1 MILLSSLRCSTAH
14 YMEGGTM
21 NGANLDK
28 VFKPKSIAVIGASET
43 IGSAGYR
50 IFRNL
55 IGSGYDGVVFPVN
68 SKRESVQGVQAYPS
82 INEVPKI
89 VDLAIIATPATVVCD
104 VVEQC
109 GIRGIKGILIISAG
123 FKEIGPEGVAREQ
136 RLLELKKKYGLR
148 ILGPNCVGFI
158 MPYLNLNA
166 TFAGSMPEKGSI
178 ALLSQSGAVCG
189 AILDWAAAAKVGF
202 SSFVS
207 VGSMLDVD
215 FGDLID
221 YFGMD
226 IHTRSIVLYIE
237 SITDARKFMS
247 ATKGFARAKPIIV
260 IKSGRFKEGAK
271 AAASHT
277 GALAG
282 EDAIYEAAF
291 RRSGV
296 VRVMNIMDLFNCSS
310 ILAKQPRPMGPNI
323 AIVTN
328 AGGPGVLATDSII
341 EKGGKL
347 ATLSAETIEKLNKVL
362 PTHWSHGNPVDII
375 GDGDEER
382 YQKAI
387 EICLED
393 KNIDGLLILCVPQVM
408 ADPQKL
414 ADRLVD
420 IARKS
425 TKPILTSFIG
435 EASVYHARE
444 ILNRNNIPTYPSPD
458 EAVESYMYLYHYER
472 HLAQLYET
480 PEELNIQTPAHTEI
494 IKKILDVAAKEKR
507 TLLNESEA
515 KTFLELYG
523 INTTTPMIAENENK
537 AVKAAEKIG
546 YPIVMKI
553 LSTQISH
560 KSDVGGVVLDL
571 RCADDVKTA
580 FREMTKQAKEKLPN
594 ATILGV
600 TIQKQ
605 VKNHGYELIL
615 GSKKDP
621 VFGSV
626 ILFGLGGIYTE
637 LFKDR
642 AIGFPPL
649 NQTLAQRIIEKTKA
663 YELLKGF
670 RNVPPVDMKKVEE
683 TMIKFSQMLIDH
695 PEIKEV
701 DINPLIPQGNDLI
714 AVDARIILDPEPEKH
729 PHLIIT
735 PYPTKYMKP
744 ITLKDGKKALLRP
757 IKPEDENMWLE
768 MFKTFSEETVRFRF
782 FRIIKDTPHE
792 VRTRYCNIDYDRE
805 IGIVAEMEENGKKRL
820 LGVARLILE
829 PARVDEAE
837 FALVVTDER
846 QRQGLGSEFLDYLIE
861 IAKDKNLT
869 KVNGVVLKDNYP
881 MITLC
886 REKNFKF
893 SEGDPGEYKVEY
905 DVLLDEGLTDGT
917 LESGKKINDSDE
929 KDSGKTT
936 KKILKNRSTS

>member
-1 MILLSSLRCSTAH
+1 M
-14 YMEGGTM
+14 
-21 NGANLDK
+21 
-28 VFKPKSIAVIGASET
+28 
-43 IGSAGYR
+43 
-50 IFRNL
+50 
-55 IGSGYDGVVFPVN
+55 
-68 SKRESVQGVQAYPS
+68 
-82 INEVPKI
+82 
-89 VDLAIIATPATVVCD
+89 
-104 VVEQC
+104 
-109 GIRGIKGILIISAG
+109 
-123 FKEIGPEGVAREQ
+123 
-136 RLLELKKKYGLR
+136 
-148 ILGPNCVGFI
+148 
-158 MPYLNLNA
+158 
-166 TFAGSMPEKGSI
+166 
-178 ALLSQSGAVCG
+178 LSQSGAVCG
-189 AILDWAAAAKVGF
+189 AILDWAAAANVGF

-247 ATKGFARAKPIIV
+247 ATKAFARAKPIIV
-260 IKSGRFKEGAK
+260 IKSGRYKEGAK
-271 AAASHT
+271 AASSHT

-282 EDAIYEAAF
+282 EDVIYEAAF

-296 VRVMNIMDLFNCSS
+296 VRVMDIMDLFNCSS

-328 AGGPGVLATDSII
+328 AGGPGVLAMDSII

-347 ATLSAETIEKLNKVL
+347 ATLSPETIEKLNKVL
-362 PTHWSHGNPVDII
+362 PTHWSHANPVDII
-375 GDGDEER
+375 GDGDEDR

-408 ADPQKL
+408 ADPTKL
-414 ADRLVD
+414 ADRLID

-425 TKPILTSFIG
+425 TKPILTSLIG
-435 EASVYHARE
+435 EATVNHARD
-444 ILNRNNIPTYPSPD
+444 ILNNNNIPTYASPD

-472 HLAQLYET
+472 HLAQLYDT
-480 PEELNIQTPAHTEI
+480 PVELNIQTPAHTDI
-494 IKKILDVAAKEKR
+494 VKKILDAAAKEKR

-523 INTTTPMIAENENK
+523 IKTTTPIIAENEEK

-553 LSTQISH
+553 LSPQISH

-571 RCADDVKTA
+571 HCGDDVKTT
-580 FREMTKQAKEKLPN
+580 FRAMTKRAKEKVPN

-605 VKNHGYELIL
+605 VKSYGYELIL

-670 RNVPPVDMKKVEE
+670 RNIPAVDMKIVEE

-714 AVDARIILDPEPEKH
+714 AVDARIILDPEPGKH

-744 ITLKDGKKALLRP
+744 ITLKDGQKVLLRP

-768 MFKTFSEETVRFRF
+768 MFKKFSEETVRFRF

-805 IGIVAEMEENGKKRL
+805 MGIVAEVEKDGKKQL
-820 LGVARLILE
+820 LGVARLI
-829 PARVDEAE
+829 
-837 FALVVTDER
+837 
-846 QRQGLGSEFLDYLIE
+846 Q
-861 IAKDKNLT
+861 
-869 KVNGVVLKDNYP
+869 
-881 MITLC
+881 
-886 REKNFKF
+886 
-893 SEGDPGEYKVEY
+893 DPG
-905 DVLLDEGLTDGT
+905 
-917 LESGKKINDSDE
+917 
-929 KDSGKTT
+929 KT
-936 KKILKNRSTS
+936 R

>member
-1 MILLSSLRCSTAH
+1 MSGSK
-14 YMEGGTM
+14 
-21 NGANLDK
+21 LDK
-28 VFKPKSIAVIGASET
+28 IFKPKSIAVIGASDT
-43 IGSAGYR
+43 LGSAGYR

-55 IGSGYDGVVFPVN
+55 IGSGYDGIVYPVN
-68 SKRESVQGVQAYPS
+68 HKRESVQGVQAYSS
-82 INEVPKI
+82 INAVPKV
-89 VDLAIIATPATVVCD
+89 VDLAIVCTPAIAVCD
-104 VVEQC
+104 IVEQC
-109 GIRGIKGILIISAG
+109 GIRGVRGILIISAG
-123 FKEIGPEGVAREQ
+123 FKEIGAEGVAREK
-136 RLLELKKKYGLR
+136 RLLDLKKKYDLR
-148 ILGPNCVGFI
+148 IVGPNCVGFI

-166 TFAGSMPEKGSI
+166 TFAGSMPDKGNI

-237 SITDARKFMS
+237 SITDAKKFMS

-260 IKSGRFKEGAK
+260 IKSGRYKEGAK
-271 AAASHT
+271 AASSHT

-282 EDAIYEAAF
+282 EDIIYDAAF

-296 VRVMNIMDLFNCSS
+296 VRVMDIMDLFNCSS

-347 ATLSAETIEKLNKVL
+347 AQLSPETIEKLNKVL
-362 PTHWSHGNPVDII
+362 PVHWSHSNPVDII
-375 GDGDEER
+375 GDGDEDR

-393 KNIDGLLILCVPQVM
+393 KNIDGLLILSVPQVM
-408 ADPQKL
+408 ADPKKL

-425 TKPILTSFIG
+425 TKPILTSLIG
-435 EASVYHARE
+435 EASVYHSRE
-444 ILNRNNIPTYPSPD
+444 ILNRNNIPTYASPD

-472 HLAQLYET
+472 HLEQLYET
-480 PEELNIQTPAHTEI
+480 PQELDIQTPAHTEI
-494 IKKILDVAAKEKR
+494 VKKILNSAAKEKR

-523 INTTTPMIAENENK
+523 ITTTTPIIADTGEK

-546 YPIVMKI
+546 YPVVMKI
-553 LSTQISH
+553 LSPQIVH
-560 KSDVGGVVLDL
+560 KSDVDGVVLDL
-571 RCADDVKTA
+571 RCEEDIRKA
-580 FREMTKQAKEKLPN
+580 FREMTKKAKEKVPD
-594 ATILGV
+594 AKILGV
-600 TIQKQ
+600 TVQKFI
-605 VKNHGYELIL
+605 KNWGYELIL
-615 GSKKDP
+615 GSKKDL

-626 ILFGLGGIYTE
+626 ILFGLGGIFTE

-642 AIGFPPL
+642 AVGFPPL

-670 RNVPPVDMKKVEE
+670 RNIPPVNMNSVEE

-701 DINPLIPQGNDLI
+701 DINPLIPQGNQLI
-714 AVDARIILDPEPEKH
+714 AVDARIILDSEPDNH

-735 PYPTKYMKP
+735 PYPMKYNKQ
-744 ITLKDGKKALLRP
+744 IKLKDDTEIELRP
-757 IKPEDENMWLE
+757 IRPEDEDMWLE
-768 MFKTFSEETVRFRF
+768 MFKSFSEETIRYRF
-782 FRIIKDTPHE
+782 FRIIKETPHE

-805 IGIVAEMEENGKKRL
+805 IGVVAIVTENGKKRI
-820 LGVARLILE
+820 LGVARLI
-829 PARVDEAE
+829 VDPMKKDECE
-837 FALVVTDER
+837 FALVVTDEW
-846 QRQGLGSEFLDYLIE
+846 QRQGLGSRFLDFLIE

-869 KVNGVVLKDNYP
+869 KITGVVLKDNYP
-881 MITLC
+881 MIALC
-886 REKNFKF
+886 REKNFRF

-917 LESGKKINDSDE
+917 LESGKNISESDE
-929 KDSGKTT
+929 PYEGKTT
-936 KKILKNRSTS
+936 KKPLKNHLEL

>member
-1 MILLSSLRCSTAH
+1 MTASK
-14 YMEGGTM
+14 
-21 NGANLDK
+21 LDK
-28 VFKPKSIAVIGASET
+28 IFKPKSIAVIGASET

-68 SKRESVQGVQAYPS
+68 NKRESIQGVQAYPT
-82 INEVPKI
+82 INDVPKV
-89 VDLAIIATPATVVCD
+89 VDLAIIATPASVVCD
-104 VVEQC
+104 IVEQC

-123 FKEIGPEGVAREQ
+123 FKEIGSEGIAREQ
-136 RLLELKKKYGLR
+136 RLLELKKKYNLT

-158 MPYLNLNA
+158 MPFLNLNA
-166 TFAGSMPEKGSI
+166 TFAGAMPEKGSI

-189 AILDWAAAAKVGF
+189 AILDWAAAANVGF

-207 VGSMLDVD
+207 VGSMLDVN

-226 IHTRSIVLYIE
+226 VHTKSIVLYIE
-237 SITDARKFMS
+237 SIIDARKFMS
-247 ATKGFARAKPIIV
+247 ATKAFARAKPIIV
-260 IKSGRFKEGAK
+260 IKSGRFTEGAK

-310 ILAKQPRPMGPNI
+310 ILAKQPRPTGPNI

-347 ATLSAETIEKLNKVL
+347 AVLSPVTIEKLNKVL
-362 PTHWSHGNPVDII
+362 PTYWSHANPVDII
-375 GDGDEER
+375 GDGDEDR

-408 ADPQKL
+408 ADPKKL

-425 TKPILTSFIG
+425 TKPILTSLIG

-444 ILNRNNIPTYPSPD
+444 LLNQNNIPTYVSPD

-472 HLAQLYET
+472 HLSQLYET
-480 PEELNIQTPAHTEI
+480 PEELDIKTSAHTEI
-494 IKKILDVAAKEKR
+494 IKKILNLAATEKR

-523 INTTTPMIAENENK
+523 IETTKPIIADNEDK

-546 YPIVMKI
+546 YPVVMKI
-553 LSTQISH
+553 LSPQISH

-571 RCADDVKTA
+571 RCADDVKHTFHA
-580 FREMTKQAKEKLPN
+580 MVKRAKEKIPD
-594 ATILGV
+594 ATIQGV

-621 VFGSV
+621 VFGPV
-626 ILFGLGGIYTE
+626 VLFGLGGIYTE

-670 RNVPPVDMKKVEE
+670 RNIPPVDMKKVEE
-683 TMIKFSQMLIDH
+683 TMVKFSQMLIDH

-701 DINPLIPQGNDLI
+701 DINPLIPQGNKLI

-729 PHLIIT
+729 THLIIT
-735 PYPTKYMKP
+735 PYPTKYMRP
-744 ITLKDGKKALLRP
+744 ITLKDGQKVLLRP
-757 IKPEDENMWLE
+757 IKPEDENMWLD
-768 MFKTFSEETVRFRF
+768 MFKSFSEETVRFRF

-805 IGIVAEMEENGKKRL
+805 IGIVAEVEKDGRKQI
-820 LGVARLILE
+820 LGVVRIIQD
-829 PARVDEAE
+829 PAQQDEAE
-837 FALVVTDER
+837 FAVVVTDEY
-846 QRQGLGSEFLDYLIE
+846 QRLGLGSEFLDFIIE
-861 IAKDKNLT
+861 IAKDKNLS
-869 KVNGVVLKDNYP
+869 KINGVVLKDNFP

-886 REKNFKF
+886 REKGFRF
-893 SEGDPGEYKVEY
+893 SDGDPGEYKVEY
-905 DVLLDEGLTDGT
+905 ILLDDDISDGT
-917 LESGKKINDSDE
+917 LESGKNIDESDD
-929 KDSGKTT
+929 KDNGKTS
-936 KKILKNRSTS
+936 KKNLKKPSHALKS

>member
-1 MILLSSLRCSTAH
+1 
-14 YMEGGTM
+14 M

-28 VFKPKSIAVIGASET
+28 IFKPKSIAVIGASET
-43 IGSAGYR
+43 VGSAGYR

-55 IGSGYDGVVFPVN
+55 IGHGYDGVVYPVN
-68 SKRESVQGVQAYPS
+68 TKRESVQGVQAYPS
-82 INEVPKI
+82 INEVPKV
-89 VDLAIIATPATVVCD
+89 VDLAVICTPANVVVE

-109 GIRGIKGILIISAG
+109 GKRGIKGILIISAG

-136 RLLELKKKYGLR
+136 RLLELKKQYGLQ
-148 ILGPNCVGFI
+148 IVGPNCVGFI

-237 SITDARKFMS
+237 SITNARKFMS

-323 AIVTN
+323 AIITN

-347 ATLSAETIEKLNKVL
+347 SPLSAETMEKLNTVL
-362 PTHWSHGNPVDII
+362 PSHWSHANPVDII
-375 GDGDEER
+375 GDGDDER

-420 IARKS
+420 IARKT

-435 EASVYHARE
+435 EASVYQARE
-444 ILNRNNIPTYPSPD
+444 ILNRNNIPTYASPD

-472 HLAQLYET
+472 HLGQLYET
-480 PEELNIQTPAHTEI
+480 PEELNISTPAHTEI
-494 IKKILDVAAKEKR
+494 IKKILDTAAKENR
-507 TLLNESEA
+507 TMLNENEA

-523 INTTTPMIAENENK
+523 ITTTTPVIAETEDK
-537 AVKAAEKIG
+537 AAKAAEKLG
-546 YPIVMKI
+546 YPVVMKI
-553 LSTQISH
+553 LSPQISH

-571 RCADDVKTA
+571 RCGDDVKKT
-580 FREMTKQAKEKLPN
+580 FREMTKRAKEKVPN
-594 ATILGV
+594 AQILGV

-605 VKNHGYELIL
+605 VNNYGYELIL

-649 NQTLAQRIIEKTKA
+649 NQVLAERIIEKTKA

-670 RNVPPVDMKKVEE
+670 RNVPPVDMKHVEE
-683 TMIKFSQMLIDH
+683 TMVKFSQMLIDH

-735 PYPTKYMKP
+735 PYPTKYMKQ
-744 ITLKDGKKALLRP
+744 ITLKDGMSVLLRP

-792 VRTRYCNIDYDRE
+792 VRTRFCNIDYDRE
-805 IGIVAEMEENGKKRL
+805 IGIVAEVQEPGKKRL
-820 LGVARLILE
+820 LGVARLIAT
-829 PARVDEAE
+829 PVQKDEAE
-837 FALVVTDER
+837 FALVVTDEW

-861 IAKDKNLT
+861 IGKDKNLA
-869 KVNGVVLKDNYP
+869 KIAGVVLKDNYP
-881 MITLC
+881 MIALC
-886 REKNFKF
+886 REKGFKF

-905 DVLLDEGLTDGT
+905 DMLADEGLPEGT
-917 LESGKKINDSDE
+917 LESGKKIDDE
-929 KDSGKTT
+929 STPSQD
-936 KKILKNRSTS
+936 KKSKGTAKKNPKKPIGVLKS

>member
-1 MILLSSLRCSTAH
+1 MTASK
-14 YMEGGTM
+14 
-21 NGANLDK
+21 LDK
-28 VFKPKSIAVIGASET
+28 IFKPKSIAVIGASET

-68 SKRESVQGVQAYPS
+68 NKRESIQGVQAYPT
-82 INEVPKI
+82 INDVPKV
-89 VDLAIIATPATVVCD
+89 VDLAIIATPASVVCD
-104 VVEQC
+104 IVEQC

-123 FKEIGPEGVAREQ
+123 FKEIGSEGIAREQ
-136 RLLELKKKYGLR
+136 RLLELKKKYNLT

-158 MPYLNLNA
+158 MPFLNLNA
-166 TFAGSMPEKGSI
+166 TFAGAMPEKGSI

-189 AILDWAAAAKVGF
+189 AILDWAAAANVGF

-207 VGSMLDVD
+207 VGSMLDVN

-226 IHTRSIVLYIE
+226 VHTKSIVLYIE
-237 SITDARKFMS
+237 SIIDARKFMS
-247 ATKGFARAKPIIV
+247 ATKAFARAKPIIV
-260 IKSGRFKEGAK
+260 IKSGRFTEGAK

-310 ILAKQPRPMGPNI
+310 ILAKQPRPTGPNI

-347 ATLSAETIEKLNKVL
+347 AVLSPVTIEKLNKVL
-362 PTHWSHGNPVDII
+362 PTHWSHANPVDII
-375 GDGDEER
+375 GDGDEDR

-408 ADPQKL
+408 ADPKKL

-425 TKPILTSFIG
+425 TKPILTSLIG

-444 ILNRNNIPTYPSPD
+444 LLNQNNIPTYVSPD

-472 HLAQLYET
+472 HLSQLYET
-480 PEELNIQTPAHTEI
+480 PEELDIKTSAHTEI
-494 IKKILDVAAKEKR
+494 IKKILNLAATEKR

-523 INTTTPMIAENENK
+523 IETTKPIIADNEDK

-546 YPIVMKI
+546 YPVVMKI
-553 LSTQISH
+553 LSPQISH

-571 RCADDVKTA
+571 RCADDVKHT
-580 FREMTKQAKEKLPN
+580 FLTMVKRAKEKIPD
-594 ATILGV
+594 ATIQGV

-626 ILFGLGGIYTE
+626 VLFGLGGIYTE

-670 RNVPPVDMKKVEE
+670 RNIPPVDMKKVEE
-683 TMIKFSQMLIDH
+683 TMVKFSQMLIDH

-701 DINPLIPQGNDLI
+701 DINPLIPQGNKLI

-729 PHLIIT
+729 THLIIT
-735 PYPTKYMKP
+735 PYPTKYMRP
-744 ITLKDGKKALLRP
+744 ITLKDGQKVLLRP
-757 IKPEDENMWLE
+757 IKPEDENMWLD
-768 MFKTFSEETVRFRF
+768 MFKSFSEETVRFRF

-805 IGIVAEMEENGKKRL
+805 IGIVAEVEKDGRKQI
-820 LGVARLILE
+820 LGVVRIIQD
-829 PARVDEAE
+829 PAQQDEAE
-837 FALVVTDER
+837 FAVVVTDEY
-846 QRQGLGSEFLDYLIE
+846 QRLGLGSEFLDFIIE
-861 IAKDKNLT
+861 IAKDKNLS
-869 KVNGVVLKDNYP
+869 KINGVVLKDNFP

-886 REKNFKF
+886 REKGFRF
-893 SEGDPGEYKVEY
+893 SDGDPGEYKVEY
-905 DVLLDEGLTDGT
+905 ILLDDDISDGT
-917 LESGKKINDSDE
+917 LESGKNIDESDD
-929 KDSGKTT
+929 KDNGKTS
-936 KKILKNRSTS
+936 KKNLKKPSHALKS

>member
-1 MILLSSLRCSTAH
+1 MTASK
-14 YMEGGTM
+14 
-21 NGANLDK
+21 LDK
-28 VFKPKSIAVIGASET
+28 IFKPKSIAVIGASET

-68 SKRESVQGVQAYPS
+68 NKRESIQGVQAYPT
-82 INEVPKI
+82 INDVPKV
-89 VDLAIIATPATVVCD
+89 VDLAIIATPASVVCD
-104 VVEQC
+104 IVEQC

-123 FKEIGPEGVAREQ
+123 FKEIGSEGIAREQ
-136 RLLELKKKYGLR
+136 RLLELKKKYNLT

-158 MPYLNLNA
+158 MPFLNLNA
-166 TFAGSMPEKGSI
+166 TFAGAMPEKGSI

-189 AILDWAAAAKVGF
+189 AILDWAAAANVGF

-207 VGSMLDVD
+207 VGSMLDVN

-226 IHTRSIVLYIE
+226 VHTKSIVLYIE
-237 SITDARKFMS
+237 SIIDARKFMS
-247 ATKGFARAKPIIV
+247 ATKAFARAKPIIV
-260 IKSGRFKEGAK
+260 IKSGRFTEGAK

-310 ILAKQPRPMGPNI
+310 ILAKQPRPTGPNI

-347 ATLSAETIEKLNKVL
+347 AVLSPVTIEKLNKVL
-362 PTHWSHGNPVDII
+362 PTHWSHANPVDII
-375 GDGDEER
+375 GDGDEDR

-408 ADPQKL
+408 ADPKKL

-425 TKPILTSFIG
+425 TKPILTSLIG

-444 ILNRNNIPTYPSPD
+444 LLNQNNIPTYVSPD

-472 HLAQLYET
+472 HLSQLYET
-480 PEELNIQTPAHTEI
+480 PEELDIKTSAHTEI
-494 IKKILDVAAKEKR
+494 IKKILNLAATEKR

-523 INTTTPMIAENENK
+523 IETTKPIIADNEDK

-546 YPIVMKI
+546 YPVVMKI
-553 LSTQISH
+553 LSPQISH

-571 RCADDVKTA
+571 RCADDVKHT
-580 FREMTKQAKEKLPN
+580 FHTMVKRAKEKIPD
-594 ATILGV
+594 ATIQGV

-626 ILFGLGGIYTE
+626 VLFGLGGIYTE

-670 RNVPPVDMKKVEE
+670 RNIPPVDMKKVEE
-683 TMIKFSQMLIDH
+683 TMVKFSQMLIDH

-701 DINPLIPQGNDLI
+701 DINPLIPQGNKLI

-729 PHLIIT
+729 THLIIT
-735 PYPTKYMKP
+735 PYPTKYMRP
-744 ITLKDGKKALLRP
+744 ITLKDGQKVLLRP
-757 IKPEDENMWLE
+757 IKPEDENMWLD
-768 MFKTFSEETVRFRF
+768 MFKSFSEETVRFRF

-805 IGIVAEMEENGKKRL
+805 IGIVAEVEKDGRKQI
-820 LGVARLILE
+820 LGVVRIIQD
-829 PARVDEAE
+829 PAQQDEAE
-837 FALVVTDER
+837 FAVVVTDEY
-846 QRQGLGSEFLDYLIE
+846 QRLGLGSEFLDFIIE
-861 IAKDKNLT
+861 IAKDKNLS
-869 KVNGVVLKDNYP
+869 KINGVVLKDNFP

-886 REKNFKF
+886 REKGFRF
-893 SEGDPGEYKVEY
+893 TDGDPGEYKVEY
-905 DVLLDEGLTDGT
+905 ILLDDDISDGT
-917 LESGKKINDSDE
+917 LESGKNIDESDD
-929 KDSGKTT
+929 KDNGKTS
-936 KKILKNRSTS
+936 KKNLKKPSHALKS

>member
-1 MILLSSLRCSTAH
+1 
-14 YMEGGTM
+14 M
-21 NGANLDK
+21 NGSNLDK
-28 VFKPKSIAVIGASET
+28 IFKPKSIAVIGASDT
-43 IGSAGYR
+43 LGSAGYR

-55 IGSGYDGVVFPVN
+55 IGSGYDGIVYPVN
-68 SKRESVQGVQAYPS
+68 PKRESVQGVQAYPS
-82 INEVPKI
+82 INAVPKV
-89 VDLAIIATPATVVCD
+89 VDLAIICTPATAVCD
-104 VVEQC
+104 IVEQC
-109 GIRGIKGILIISAG
+109 GIRGIRGILIISAG
-123 FKEIGPEGVAREQ
+123 FKEIGAEGVAREK
-136 RLLELKKKYGLR
+136 RLLDLKKQYDLR
-148 ILGPNCVGFI
+148 IIGPNCVGFI

-166 TFAGSMPEKGSI
+166 TFAGSMPDKGNI

-237 SITDARKFMS
+237 SITDAKKFMS

-260 IKSGRFKEGAK
+260 IKSGRYKEGAK
-271 AAASHT
+271 AASSHT

-282 EDAIYEAAF
+282 EDIIYDAAF

-296 VRVMNIMDLFNCSS
+296 VRVMDIMDLFNCSS

-347 ATLSAETIEKLNKVL
+347 AQLSPETIEKLNKVL
-362 PTHWSHGNPVDII
+362 PAHWSHGNPVDII
-375 GDGDEER
+375 GDGDEDR
-382 YQKAI
+382 YQQAI

-393 KNIDGLLILCVPQVM
+393 KNIDGLLILSVPQVM
-408 ADPQKL
+408 ADPKKL

-420 IARKS
+420 IARKT

-444 ILNRNNIPTYPSPD
+444 ILNRNNIPTYASPD

-472 HLAQLYET
+472 HLEQLYET
-480 PEELNIQTPAHTEI
+480 PQELDIKTPAHTEI
-494 IKKILDVAAKEKR
+494 VKKILDTAAEEKR

-523 INTTTPMIAENENK
+523 ITTTTPIIAENEQK
-537 AVKAAEKIG
+537 AMKAAKKIG
-546 YPIVMKI
+546 YPVVMKI
-553 LSTQISH
+553 LSPQISH

-571 RCADDVKTA
+571 RCDEDVRKT
-580 FREMTKQAKEKLPN
+580 FQQMTKKAKEKVPD
-594 ATILGV
+594 AKILGV
-600 TIQKQ
+600 TIQKF
-605 VKNHGYELIL
+605 VKNQGFELIL

-626 ILFGLGGIYTE
+626 ILFGLGGIFTE

-649 NQTLAQRIIEKTKA
+649 NQTLAHRIIEKTKA
-663 YELLKGF
+663 YHLLKGF
-670 RNVPPVDMKKVEE
+670 RNIPPVNMNSVEE

-701 DINPLIPQGNDLI
+701 DINPLIPYGNELI
-714 AVDARIILDPEPEKH
+714 AVDARIILDPEPQKH

-735 PYPTKYMKP
+735 PYPVKYKKH
-744 ITLKDGKKALLRP
+744 IKLKDGTEVTLRP
-757 IKPEDENMWLE
+757 IKPEDEEMWLE
-768 MFKTFSEETVRFRF
+768 MFKSFSEETIRFRF
-782 FRIIKDTPHE
+782 FRIIKETPHE

-805 IGIVAEMEENGKKRL
+805 IGIVAVVTRNGKKRI
-820 LGVARLILE
+820 LGVARII
-829 PARVDEAE
+829 VDPVKKDHCE
-837 FALVVTDER
+837 FALVVTDEW
-846 QRQGLGSEFLDYLIE
+846 QRQGLGSRFLDFLIE

-869 KVNGVVLKDNYP
+869 KINGVVLKDNYP
-881 MITLC
+881 MIALC
-886 REKNFKF
+886 KEKNFRF

-905 DVLLDEGLTDGT
+905 DVLLDEGLADGT

-929 KDSGKTT
+929 SDDGKTT
-936 KKILKNRSTS
+936 KKKP